1 MDKNHYIVDEKSAH
15 IVRKIFELAKSGKL
29 PTEIAKEMT
38 KDNAVLPSEVVGNVH
53 TRNQSEIKRG
63 WNRNTVVRILRNE
76 TYLGRVRNGMLKK
89 ISYKSKK
96 VLISDRKDWIVVDN
110 MHEPLVDEETFSIV
124 QELIASRTRVR
135 TKKYEW
141 LLKGIIECEECGKK
155 LSILVHPHKT
165 SDKITTY
172 LRCNTYAGATS
183 QKLCTPHSSNLEQV
197 TDIVIKQ
204 VKKRCKDFIIEE
216 EYCKTGWSL
225 TSKINSRKNII
236 NNEIA
241 LLKKQLNDWN
251 QKIDKIYD
259 DKVSSL
265 ITEEDFKRLY
275 IKFIEN
281 RDATQKSIE
290 ELEMS
295 NDEKEKVV
303 DVIKIVKNFLKMKEI
318 TRTMLVQLVDKVTI
332 NEQKEITIYYKFKLL
347 NMKAIKNNEE
357 EIVNQ
362 NIC

>member
-1 MDKNHYIVDEKSAH
+1 M
-15 IVRKIFELAKSGKL
+15 
-29 PTEIAKEMT
+29 
-38 KDNAVLPSEVVGNVH
+38 
-53 TRNQSEIKRG
+53 
-63 WNRNTVVRILRNE
+63 
-76 TYLGRVRNGMLKK
+76 
-89 ISYKSKK
+89 
-96 VLISDRKDWIVVDN
+96 
-110 MHEPLVDEETFSIV
+110 
-124 QELIASRTRVR
+124 
-135 TKKYEW
+135 
-141 LLKGIIECEECGKK
+141 
-155 LSILVHPHKT
+155 
-165 SDKITTY
+165 
-172 LRCNTYAGATS
+172 
-183 QKLCTPHSSNLEQV
+183 
-197 TDIVIKQ
+197 
-204 VKKRCKDFIIEE
+204 
-216 EYCKTGWSL
+216 
-225 TSKINSRKNII
+225 
-236 NNEIA
+236 
-241 LLKKQLNDWN
+241 LKKQLNDWN

>member
-1 MDKNHYIVDEKSAH
+1 M
-15 IVRKIFELAKSGKL
+15 
-29 PTEIAKEMT
+29 
-38 KDNAVLPSEVVGNVH
+38 
-53 TRNQSEIKRG
+53 NQI
-63 WNRNTVVRILRNE
+63 I
-76 TYLGRVRNGMLKK
+76 YLKK
-89 ISYKSKK
+89 FPQFNQLYKIHYKNVSFYFGGRNMDTEYKK
-96 VLISDRKDWIVVDN
+96 TGDFKVKEVFNENGKDIKQILKEVFSAYFV
-110 MHEPLVDEETFSIV
+110 EEATKQKSSQTF
-124 QELIASRTRVR
+124 
-135 TKKYEW
+135 
-141 LLKGIIECEECGKK
+141 
-155 LSILVHPHKT
+155 
-165 SDKITTY
+165 ITD
-172 LRCNTYAGATS
+172 
-183 QKLCTPHSSNLEQV
+183 PQV

-204 VKKRCKDFIIEE
+204 VKKRCKDFIIEQ